1 MALSGT
7 IYGSVGA
14 AAGSNPGRRPW
25 VRWQVISR
33 DVAGN
38 RSLVRFT
45 VGSDPLY
52 GGTSGTFSGTLTI
65 NGYSY
70 SVSGPVSANVSNN
83 IMVIPD
89 GYWTHSADGSLT
101 LNISLSGSV
110 PGTVGW
116 RSTSLAGTATLD
128 RIINPP
134 AEPWGLAVYRNAT
147 RGFTIAWRFGDG
159 GGARTGVEPWQRK
172 SGGSW
177 RKLAVL
183 GPNVTS
189 YVDTSVDDTSGFEWE
204 IRVLSASGYADG
216 PSSAPFVYWSA
227 PVPAGLAAVKQAD
240 GSINVTTTST
250 GLLGLEW
257 YRNGVLA
264 ATVGVGTATVASSW
278 VDESP
283 SSGANVYTAKAFS
296 GVPGVNRGVSDMSAP
311 SNTVST
317 LAKPNPPTNLKPNGG
332 LAAVGSVA
340 LSWSHNPTDTT
351 AQTAY
356 DLRWRASG
364 GSTWTTLTGTTTKSS
379 SLSVSTPGTY
389 EFQVRTKGSFAE
401 WSDWSAVASFTT
413 ITRPL
418 VSVSSPSGQWISP
431 ILKLVWSWSQAQGR
445 PQSSWQATLKDSG
458 GTTLETKTGSGATS
472 EYTFVTRMEDGKTY
486 SVLVEA
492 WAGDVAA
499 SPDTATFEVVFVP
512 PAQPIL
518 FGGWDD
524 TLGSHT
530 VTIERGTPAGG
541 VQPLPVR
548 LDLESSVDGGATWR
562 SLVGEYALSGQTT
575 ITDWE
580 GLVHGETLYRGIAVA
595 ESGAS
600 TETVIAI
607 VAESW
612 ARWIGAG
619 PSFAHPARLPYT
631 PSTSVT
637 SGRERSTEDYDG
649 RALPVAYSGEH
660 LQRKLSAGGRLFD
673 GSEDSTSREAL
684 EALSQMDGPIFLH
697 RDPEGN
703 HIYGVISDLSVDRV
717 THTVWD
723 WKLSVVETGRD
734 DEN

>member
-7 IYGSVGA
+7 IYGTVGT
-14 AAGSNPGRRPW
+14 AAGINPGRRPYVNW
-25 VRWQVISR
+25 FVLSQS
-33 DVAGN
+33 VAN
-38 RSLVRFT
+38 NTSTIRFD
-45 VGSDPLY
+45 VGSQPLQS
-52 GGTSGTFSGTLTI
+52 TWGTFSGILYYTGGQVNI
-65 NGYSY
+65 
-70 SVSGPVSANVSNN
+70 SGPVTQGAANTIASVTRTISHDAAGHLNLG
-83 IMVIPD
+83 I
-89 GYWTHSADGSLT
+89 GLTGS
-101 LNISLSGSV
+101 I
-110 PGTVGW
+110 PGTGGW
-116 RSTSLAGTATLD
+116 QSTSLNGSD
-128 RIINPP
+128 WVERIVYPP
-134 AEPWGLAVYRNAT
+134 AAPTVPSVVRNAS
-147 RGFTIAWRFGDG
+147 RGVTLSWTFGSG
-159 GGARTGVEPWQRK
+159 GGARTGVEPWHRK
-172 SGGSW
+172 DEVW
-177 RKLAVL
+177 TKLAVL
-183 GPNVTS
+183 GANVTS
-189 YVDTSVDDTSGFEWE
+189 YVDSALDDTSGFDFQ
-204 IRVLSASGYADG
+204 IRVLSASSYADG
-216 PSSAPFVYWSA
+216 PVSPKFYWSA

-240 GSINVTTTST
+240 GSITVTTSST

-264 ATVGVGTATVASSW
+264 ATVGVGTAAVASSW
-278 VDESP
+278 VDSSP
-283 SSGANVYTAKAFS
+283 SSGANVYTAKAFAGGA
-296 GVPGVNRGVSDMSAP
+296 GVYRGFSALSAP

-317 LAKPNPPTNLKPNGG
+317 LAKPNAPTNLKPNGG

-356 DLRWRASG
+356 ELRWRPTAG
-364 GSTWTTLTGTTTKSS
+364 AWTTLTGTTAQSREVTF
-379 SLSVSTPGTY
+379 STPGVY
-389 EFQVRTKGSFAE
+389 EFQVRTKGGFAE
-401 WSDWSAVASFTT
+401 WSDWSAVATFTT

-431 ILKLVWSWSQAQGR
+431 ILKLVWAWSQAQGR
-445 PQSSWQATLKDSG
+445 PQSSWRATLKDSG
-458 GTTLETKTGSGATS
+458 GATLETKTGSGATL
-472 EYTFVTRMEDGKTY
+472 EYTFATRLEDGNQY

-499 SPDTATFEVVFVP
+499 SPDTAMFEVVFVP
-512 PAQPIL
+512 PAQPLL
-518 FGGWDD
+518 FGVWDD

-548 LDLESSVDGGATWR
+548 LDLEVSVDGGDTWR

-575 ITDWE
+575 VTDWE
-580 GLVHGETLYRGIAVA
+580 GLVHGETLYRGLAVA

-600 TETVIAI
+600 AETVIAI

-619 PSFAHPARLPYT
+619 LSFAHPARLPYT

-684 EALSQMDGPIFLH
+684 EALSQMEGPIFLH
-697 RDPEGN
+697 RDPDGN